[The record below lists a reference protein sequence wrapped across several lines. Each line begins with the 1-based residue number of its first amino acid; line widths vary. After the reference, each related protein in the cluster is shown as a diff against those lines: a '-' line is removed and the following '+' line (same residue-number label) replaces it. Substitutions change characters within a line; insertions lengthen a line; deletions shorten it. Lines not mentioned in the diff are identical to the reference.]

1 MADSFPKPPQT
12 LSEFQRK
19 RLSKAFH
26 VVKLY
31 LNKGMNVERI
41 AGELHCK
48 HQRVSQVLKLG
59 IDYLVE
65 TGIIRAVE
73 KLAA

>member
-1 MADSFPKPPQT
+1 M
-12 LSEFQRK
+12 
-19 RLSKAFH
+19 
-26 VVKLY
+26 KLY